1 MALARDLRG
10 AGGTAQATSWG
21 RKASEMSKALTP
33 PLKKVPT
40 TTVSETPVPGA
51 GRFSWRLWAPKR
63 PPRFVNALSGGSG
76 QVLIG
81 TGLVSSRT
89 STIQTSLGQSLP
101 PSAIDSSLTA
111 SRPRSKGGRTGWQ
124 KPGYGGRLLQG
135 LDSRRGPRAESVLD
149 EGPPLALG
157 QDSRAGPGRG
167 GVVLWARVGR

>member
-111 SRPRSKGGRTGWQ
+111 SRPRAKSGSTVWQ
-124 KPGYGGRLLQG
+124 KPGYGGR
-135 LDSRRGPRAESVLD
+135 VV
-149 EGPPLALG
+149 
-157 QDSRAGPGRG
+157 PGGSQPRG
-167 GVVLWARVGR
+167 GRTRVAGVAGAPARE

>member
-10 AGGTAQATSWG
+10 AGGTAQATSRG
-21 RKASEMSKALTP
+21 RKASEMSKARTP

-40 TTVSETPVPGA
+40 TTVSEVHGPGA

-63 PPRFVNALSGGSG
+63 PPRFVNAWSGGSG

-111 SRPRSKGGRTGWQ
+111 SRPRSKSGSTVWQ
-124 KPGYGGRLLQG
+124 KPGYGGWEVQRLAQ
-135 LDSRRGPRAESVLD
+135 
-149 EGPPLALG
+149 
-157 QDSRAGPGRG
+157 RG
-167 GVVLWARVGR
+167 GARSGGAGVAAPPSLQPM

>member
-10 AGGTAQATSWG
+10 AGGTAQATSGG
-21 RKASEMSKALTP
+21 RKASEMSKARTP

-40 TTVSETPVPGA
+40 TTVSEVHVPGA

-89 STIQTSLGQSLP
+89 SPIQTSLGQSLAP
-101 PSAIDSSLTA
+101 PAVGSALT
-111 SRPRSKGGRTGWQ
+111 RRKPRLKSGST
-124 KPGYGGRLLQG
+124 
-135 LDSRRGPRAESVLD
+135 
-149 EGPPLALG
+149 
-157 QDSRAGPGRG
+157 
-167 GVVLWARVGR
+167 